1 MQFWEGERNERFY
14 KLAAQFS
21 NGRPARNY
29 SDPING
35 GLCVPVGR
43 HIEIRLSE
51 SRRWTIYEARI
62 SSAVFHCDRRRLV
75 RDHRRLVAAYR
86 VFDTADRGAVYDRDA
101 CGDGVD
107 EDPSIPGNIAV
118 AAATRTT
125 ANRFVGG
132 VARDPIRVRA
142 TLQLCVPA
150 GGRTWGVVSR
160 CVARATP
167 YLGTGTSI
175 FIATGTFH
183 AIASR
188 AQC

>member
-75 RDHRRLVAAYR
+75 RDHRRLVATYR
-86 VFDTADRGAVYDRDA
+86 VFDTADRGAVYDRLQTRPTNA
-101 CGDGVD
+101 C
-107 EDPSIPGNIAV
+107 
-118 AAATRTT
+118 
-125 ANRFVGG
+125 FC
-132 VARDPIRVRA
+132 
-142 TLQLCVPA
+142 TLA
-150 GGRTWGVVSR
+150 IH
-160 CVARATP
+160 AP
-167 YLGTGTSI
+167 YRR
-175 FIATGTFH
+175 
-183 AIASR
+183 R
-188 AQC
+188 AQNLITDAPAMPWIVLTDEPNDFI